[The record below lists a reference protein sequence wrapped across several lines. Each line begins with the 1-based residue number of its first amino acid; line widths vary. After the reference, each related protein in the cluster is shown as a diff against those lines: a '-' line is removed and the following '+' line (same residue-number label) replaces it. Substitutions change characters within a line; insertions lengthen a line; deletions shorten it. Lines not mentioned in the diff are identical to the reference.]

1 MDKKMRM
8 SLGSKAILLIMT
20 ISGIIVLVCILMS
33 YGMFS
38 NMINE
43 NYRQKA
49 KNIGRTAATRLDADR
64 LDGYLQG
71 GVKDEVYYRMLG
83 DLFDIKNNNE
93 ILYLYVIKVTNDS
106 VYYIMDADIG
116 ETACKLGE
124 RFDIADEFRPY
135 VGHLENGTPALIT
148 NTEFGWLCTG
158 HSPVF
163 NSKGEVI
170 ALVGVDISM
179 NQVMREKHS
188 FLALIVISTVSAAL
202 LLTLITFRLTSKCI
216 IQPINQLTI
225 AAGRYIDE
233 KNEGL
238 PRELSSVAALNIH
251 TGDELESLS
260 NSIKAMDHDLNVY
273 IENMTNLNTEKER
286 MSTILSVAN
295 SIQSS
300 MLPCIF
306 PGFPERREFDLH
318 ASILPAKEVNGDF
331 YDFFLIDETH
341 LGIVIADVSGKG
353 IPATLFMVIAK
364 TLIRN
369 QALYHKSPAEIFEIV
384 NAQLCQSNKSNLFV
398 TAFMGVVDLQSGI
411 MEYANAGH
419 GFPLVYKESKGY
431 YWLKSQPCFVLAG
444 IPEINYKQYN
454 LPLAPGDRLLL
465 YTGGVTEVLNEQNQC
480 YGATRLFETLNQP
493 SMRDVSIAQ
502 LDDILQKDLSQF
514 IGKAELEKDIMI
526 LVMEFKEYYQVRG
539 EKI

>member
-1 MDKKMRM
+1 MNKKMRM
-8 SLGSKAILLIMT
+8 SLGSKAILVIMAV
-20 ISGIIVLVCILMS
+20 SVIIVLTCILVS
-33 YGMFS
+33 YSTYS
-38 NMINE
+38 NTINE
-43 NYRQKA
+43 YYRQMT
-49 KNIGRTAATRLDADR
+49 KNIGRTAATRLDGDR
-64 LDGYLQG
+64 LDGYLESK
-71 GVKDEVYYRMLG
+71 VKDDEYYRMLS
-83 DLFDIKNNNE
+83 DLFDIKNNND

-106 VYYIMDADIG
+106 VYYIIDADIG
-116 ETACKLGE
+116 ETACELGE

-135 VGHLENGTPALIT
+135 VGRLENGTPALIT
-148 NTEFGWLCTG
+148 KSEFGWLCTG

-163 NSKGEVI
+163 NSMGEVT

-179 NQVMREKHS
+179 NEVMQEKFT

-202 LLTLITFRLTSKCI
+202 LLTLVTLKLISKCI
-216 IQPINQLTI
+216 IKPINQLTI
-225 AAGRYIDE
+225 AAGKYIDE

-238 PRELSSVAALNIH
+238 PGELSSIANLDIH

-273 IENMTNLNTEKER
+273 IENLTHLNMEKER

-306 PGFPERREFDLH
+306 PAFPEREEFDLH

-353 IPATLFMVIAK
+353 VPATLFMVIAK

-369 QALYHKSPAEIFEIV
+369 QALYHKSPAEIFTIV

-398 TAFMGVVDLQSGI
+398 TAFIGVVNLQSGI

-419 GFPLVYKESKGY
+419 GFPLVYKESKGF
-431 YWLKSQPCFVLAG
+431 YWLKSQPGFVLAG
-444 IPEINYKQYN
+444 IPEINYKQYS
-454 LPLAPGDRLLL
+454 LQLTPGDRLLL
-465 YTGGVTEVLNEQNQC
+465 YTDGVTEILNEQNQC
-480 YGATRLFETLNQP
+480 YGATRLFEALNQP
-493 SMRDVSIAQ
+493 SMREVSIAQ
-502 LDDILQKDLSQF
+502 LDEMLQEDLRRF
-514 IGKAELEKDIMI
+514 IGKAEQEKDITI
-526 LVMEFKEYYQVRG
+526 LVLEFREYYQNR
-539 EKI
+539 K